1 MLVPVCPFDQFTVQ
15 SEQTL
20 EALRV
25 TLSPAHKLV
34 GPDALSVGAEGA
46 APLVTA
52 MALEAGLVPQELF
65 SVAV

>member
-1 MLVPVCPFDQFTVQ
+1 MVVPVWPFDQLTVQ
-15 SEQTL
+15 PAQTF

-25 TLSPAHKLV
+25 TLWPAHKLV

-46 APLVTA
+46 TPLVTA
-52 MALEAGLVPQELF
+52 MALEAGLVPQALF